1 MNYQVWE
8 KSVPPQIRGDAV
20 WSLEAYRLSLFVADV
35 GWHDANELAKHRRT
49 IKMGGEMLEAL
60 GGVPAALARSVG
72 RNVPGEAALARE
84 EALASARAACG
95 WYFQSRHVLGQEII
109 MHRVRI
115 LHFVMGWL
123 KEQGA
128 GSATTTTATSDET
141 VVPKD
146 KLEALLQTVPLP

>member
-1 MNYQVWE
+1 MNYQMWE
-8 KSVPPQIRGDAV
+8 KSVPPQIRSDAV
-20 WSLEAYRLSLFVADV
+20 WSLEAYRLSLFVADI

-49 IKMGGEMLEAL
+49 IKLGGEMLEAL

-72 RNVPGEAALARE
+72 RSVPGEASLARE
-84 EALASARAACG
+84 DALAAARAACG

-115 LHFVMGWL
+115 LYFVMGWL

-128 GSATTTTATSDET
+128 GGVATAATADEAA
-141 VVPKD
+141 VPKD

>member
-1 MNYQVWE
+1 MNYQMWE

-20 WSLEAYRLSLFVADV
+20 WTLEAYRLSLFVADV

-49 IKMGGEMLEAL
+49 IKLGGEMLESL
-60 GGVPAALARSVG
+60 GGVPSALARSVG
-72 RNVPGEAALARE
+72 RSVPGEAALARE
-84 EALASARAACG
+84 DALAAARATCS
-95 WYFQSRHVLGQEII
+95 WYFQCRHVLGQEIV

-115 LHFVMGWL
+115 LYFVMNWL

-128 GSATTTTATSDET
+128 GTASPAEGQEEAA
-141 VVPKD
+141 VPKD